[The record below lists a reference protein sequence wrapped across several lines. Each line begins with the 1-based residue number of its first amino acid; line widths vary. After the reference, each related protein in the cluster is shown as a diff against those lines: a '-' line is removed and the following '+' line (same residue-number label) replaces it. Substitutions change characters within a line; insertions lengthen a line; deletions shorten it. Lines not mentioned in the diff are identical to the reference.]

1 MQKLTLATLLLFVCT
16 SLTAQ
21 NFSVNHGEEFKIARG
36 KSIPVLLGIDE
47 TGIYMANY
55 RMQRNTRSADW
66 IENIYSL
73 LKYDFNYKPV
83 YDYEYSEGLGKS
95 EVSEILLFRK
105 KMFLFSYDFNYKE
118 KSLLIYGTTLNKEN
132 GKMNEPLKEL
142 INSSTSQ
149 GELLESIFFTPNADS
164 SQIIVT
170 AIFSEKESQRVLQ
183 LAYSLDLKKI
193 QSANINVNQ
202 PAKYRN
208 LSQIGQTSSGLTI
221 ANIKKFEDQE
231 IGKRRKKN
239 VFTDFSVEA
248 FDARGAKVYTI
259 SPVRE
264 NVFVVNQKLYLAGN
278 DLFIIAL
285 YDNDKERKSMKGILL
300 ERYDALKGTLLSSSV
315 QTLSAE
321 LIADTDGK
329 NTPDKKNK
337 DDDEDEGIS
346 KNLRIRSFTFNPVTQ
361 KAYVFAEMFSIES
374 VPYTSSNAPP
384 GSGMPTMAKTYSR
397 IKFINSD
404 ILLIETDDQFKINHI
419 TSLPKKQIQRF
430 ELRGYVSADS
440 DLEGAGT
447 RLSGTSLDFYSSFAV
462 LPYKDKMILLL
473 NDNPANGT
481 IVKPGIEAKEL
492 NDLSSCSSYALIYDP
507 ATRLFTRKL
516 LFNNSNQPVP
526 LIKNAYMLDNDIFLY
541 AREPHLL
548 KKSDFKIIKVSI
560 K

>member
-1 MQKLTLATLLLFVCT
+1 M
-16 SLTAQ
+16 
-21 NFSVNHGEEFKIARG
+21 
-36 KSIPVLLGIDE
+36 PVLLGIDE

-55 RMQRNTRSADW
+55 RLKRNPRADDF

-83 YDYEYSEGLGKS
+83 YDYEYSEGLEES

-118 KSLLIYGTTLNKEN
+118 KSLRIYGTTLNKEN
-132 GKMNEPLKEL
+132 GKMNAPLTEL
-142 INSSTSQ
+142 INSSTST
-149 GELLESIFFTPNADS
+149 GETLESVFFTPNADS
-164 SQIIVT
+164 SQITIT

-193 QSANINVNQ
+193 QSANININQ
-202 PAKYRN
+202 PSRYR
-208 LSQIGQTSSGLTI
+208 SIFQIGQTSSGFTI

-248 FDARGAKVYTI
+248 FDGRGAKTYAI

-285 YDNDKERKSMKGILL
+285 YDTDKERKSMKGILL

-315 QTLSAE
+315 RTLSAE

-329 NTPDKKNK
+329 NTPDKKSK

-374 VPYTSSNAPP
+374 VPYTSRNAPL

-430 ELRGYVSADS
+430 ELPGYVSV
-440 DLEGAGT
+440 EAGWEEAAT
-447 RLSGTSLDFYSSFAV
+447 KLSGTSLDFYSSFAV

-481 IVKPGIEAKEL
+481 IVKAGGKVK
-492 NDLSSCSSYALIYDP
+492 DLDDISACNSYALIYDP

-526 LIKNAYMLDNDIFLY
+526 LMKNAYMLGNDIFLY

>member
-1 MQKLTLATLLLFVCT
+1 MPKLTLVTLLLFVCT

-21 NFSVNHGEEFKIARG
+21 NFSINHGEEFKIARS
-36 KSIPVLLGIDE
+36 KSVPVLLGIE
-47 TGIYMANY
+47 ESGIYMANY
-55 RMQRNTRSADW
+55 RLKRKGFTADYVKV
-66 IENIYSL
+66 YSL
-73 LKYDFNYKPV
+73 LKYDLGFKQV
-83 YDYEYSEGLGKS
+83 YDYEYDEGLEKS
-95 EVSEILLFRK
+95 EVSEILLFQK

-118 KSLLIYGTTLNKEN
+118 KSLRIYGTTLNKEN
-132 GKMNEPLKEL
+132 GKMNAPLTEL
-142 INSSTSQ
+142 TNSSTST
-149 GELLESIFFTPNADS
+149 GETLESIFFTPNADS
-164 SQIIVT
+164 SQIIIT
-170 AIFSEKESQRVLQ
+170 AIFAEKESQRVLQ

-221 ANIKKFEDQE
+221 ANFKKFEDQE
-231 IGKRRKKN
+231 IGKRSKKN

-248 FDARGAKVYTI
+248 FDGRGAKVYTI
-259 SPVRE
+259 SPARE

-300 ERYDALKGTLLSSSV
+300 ERYDASKGTLLSSSV

-321 LIADTDGK
+321 LITDKNGK
-329 NTPDKKNK
+329 NTTGKKGK

-346 KNLRIRSFTFNPVTQ
+346 RNLRIRSFTFNPVTQ

-374 VPYTSSNAPP
+374 VPYTSRNAPL

-397 IKFINSD
+397 IKFINGD

-419 TSLPKKQIQRF
+419 ASLPKKQIQRF
-430 ELRGYVSADS
+430 DLAGYVSADA
-440 DLEGAGT
+440 DLEEAGT
-447 RLSGTSLDFYSSFAV
+447 KLSGMSLDFYSSFAV
-462 LPYKDKMILLL
+462 LPYQDKMILLL

-481 IVKPGIEAKEL
+481 IVKAGREVK
-492 NDLSSCSSYALIYDP
+492 DLDDISACNSYALIYDP
-507 ATRLFTRKL
+507 LKRLFTRKL

-526 LIKNAYMLDNDIFLY
+526 LMKNAYMVGNDIFLY

-548 KKSDFKIIKVSI
+548 KKSDFKIIKVSV